1 MTWRGH
7 EFTEADGDLEDNPMT
22 GVEAIA
28 ALIEAKK
35 YRKAL
40 ELESRRRKRQELID
54 MVIHPK
60 LPF

>member
-7 EFTEADGDLEDNPMT
+7 DFTEADGDLEDKPFT

-35 YRKAL
+35 YRKSL
-40 ELESRRRKRQELID
+40 EMENRRRKRQELLD

>member
-7 EFTEADGDLEDNPMT
+7 DFTEADGDLEDAPMT
-22 GVEAIA
+22 GVDAIA

-40 ELESRRRKRQELID
+40 EL
-54 MVIHPK
+54 
-60 LPF
+60 

>member
-7 EFTEADGDLEDNPMT
+7 DFTEADGDLEDKPMT
-22 GVEAIA
+22 GVDAIA

-35 YRKAL
+35 YRKGL
-40 ELESRRRKRQELID
+40 ELENRRAKRKELLD

>member
-7 EFTEADGDLEDNPMT
+7 EFTEADGDLEETPMT
-22 GVEAIA
+22 GVEAIG

-35 YRKAL
+35 YRKTL
-40 ELESRRRKRQELID
+40 ELENRKRRRKELLD

>member
-1 MTWRGH
+1 
-7 EFTEADGDLEDNPMT
+7 MT
-22 GVEAIA
+22 GVDAIA

-40 ELESRRRKRQELID
+40 ELENRKRKRQELLD
-54 MVIHPK
+54 MVFHPK

>member
-7 EFTEADGDLEDNPMT
+7 EFTEADGDLEDAPMT
-22 GVEAIA
+22 GVEAIG

-40 ELESRRRKRQELID
+40 ELENRKRRRKELLD
-54 MVIHPK
+54 LVIHPK